1 MSFLRCFFFLG
12 LLGLFLPKGTSQ
24 ELDTARRMMRSDPDR
39 ALEYIDQSLAF
50 AKKQRMD
57 SLELEALVLRGEL
70 FMRTGR
76 YEESRA
82 DLEEARIRALSRND
96 SATLGVIHG
105 HFGGLAFF
113 QSQFD
118 QATEELLTAISYST
132 DEAFRARTFNNLG
145 SIFERIG
152 DDEKALTYFHK
163 ALDLHRAS
171 SREQLAASTLGNI
184 GVILHKQEAFEE
196 AIRHFRESA
205 AMAARMQ
212 DTFALS
218 IRWQNLGNSFLE
230 TARFDS
236 AKVYFDRALAAS
248 RTIRDTFG
256 MASIYNSRA
265 SLYESIQIT
274 DSIISNRQ
282 QAYKL
287 AMIIRDTTDMIQ
299 AQLALSSAYA
309 KLGDYQRA
317 YEAQQ
322 LYHNLDSDMS
332 EREQNDRLYE
342 LEARYQ
348 SVAKE
353 KLLQEQAFA
362 LQREKREART
372 FRLVSILIGLL
383 ALIICWA
390 LYSRWQQQKQL
401 AVQEQ
406 EIHEARLQRIRE
418 EQKRLAVQSMM
429 AGEEAERARLAR
441 ELHDSLGSMLS
452 SMKLVMGKSPDGPT
466 RDSLSGMVD
475 RASTELRRI
484 AHNLMPEALDRYGLV
499 TAIEDM
505 CDEWNANSDMEV
517 TLQQYGMDEE
527 AIPDSLKL
535 SVFRMVQEM
544 VTNAIRHG
552 KATETWIQLMQHA
565 DRLHITVEDN
575 GTGFNPECI
584 ASDKERGMGLDN
596 LRSRTTYW
604 GGELDLTSEKGGGT
618 TISIEIPLGHQSIIT
633 RQS

>member
-1 MSFLRCFFFLG
+1 MPIFRLFLFLGFLVFFLPQG
-12 LLGLFLPKGTSQ
+12 RSQ
-24 ELDTARRMMRSDPDR
+24 QLDSARRMMRSDPDR
-39 ALEYIDQSLAF
+39 ALEHLDESLAF
-50 AKKQRMD
+50 AKKQNLD

-76 YEESRA
+76 YDESRE
-82 DLEEARIRALSRND
+82 DLEHASVLAMNRND
-96 SATLGVIHG
+96 SSMLGAIHG

-118 QATEELLTAISYST
+118 RATEELLTAISYST

-152 DDEKALTYFHK
+152 DDQKALTYFNK
-163 ALDLHRAS
+163 ALELHRAAD
-171 SREQLAASTLGNI
+171 RDQLAASTLGNI
-184 GVILHKQEAFEE
+184 GVILHKQEQFEE
-196 AIRHFRESA
+196 AIRHFRESV
-205 AMAARMQ
+205 AMAASMQ

-230 TARFDS
+230 TTRFDS
-236 AKVYFDRALAAS
+236 ARVYFDRALAAS
-248 RTIRDTFG
+248 RTLRDTFG

-265 SLYESIQIT
+265 SLYERIQLP

-282 QAYKL
+282 QAYQL
-287 AMIIRDTTDMIQ
+287 AMSIGDTTDMIQ
-299 AQLALSSAYA
+299 AQLALSRAYA
-309 KLGDYQRA
+309 DQGDFQRA
-317 YEAQQ
+317 YRAQQ
-322 LYHNLDSDMS
+322 LFHNLDSDVS

-348 SVAKE
+348 NVAKE
-353 KLLQEQAFA
+353 KQLQEQAFA

-372 FRLVSILIGLL
+372 FRLVSLLIGLL
-383 ALIICWA
+383 ALIISWA
-390 LYSRWQQQKQL
+390 LYSRWQQQKRL
-401 AVQEQ
+401 AIKEQ
-406 EIHEARLQRIRE
+406 EIHEARVVRIRE
-418 EQKRLAVQSMM
+418 EQKILAVQSMM

-452 SMKLVMGKSPDGPT
+452 SMKLVMGKSPDDPT

-505 CDEWNANSDMEV
+505 CDEWNANTDMEV
-517 TLQQYGMDEE
+517 TLQQYGMDEVV
-527 AIPDSLKL
+527 IPDSLKL

-544 VTNAIRHG
+544 VTNATRHG

-575 GTGFNPECI
+575 GTGFDSERV
-584 ASDKERGMGLDN
+584 AGDVGRGMGLDN

-604 GGELDLTSEKGGGT
+604 SGELDLASEPGGGT
-618 TISIEIPLGHQSIIT
+618 TISIEIPLDNQSIT
-633 RQS
+633 SQQT